1 MKSSLSI
8 GDAAAR
14 FALPTH
20 VLRHW
25 EDMGLLRPERDGAD
39 RRRFGE
45 DDLVRIGVIVRSK
58 NAGMSLEQIA
68 TLLDEN
74 APERHR
80 VLEDHLADL
89 DRRMDDMERSRRM
102 TEHALRCRAH
112 DITTCPR
119 FRAVMD
125 DVVAGVGGWRD
136 AEPPEGSAAASTTPA
151 GPRRAPAST
160 DPAGRTPGAASAG

>member
-14 FALPTH
+14 FSLPTH

-25 EDMGLLRPERDGAD
+25 EDVGLLHPQRDGGD
-39 RRRFGE
+39 RRRYGD

-58 NAGMSLEQIA
+58 SAGMSLDQIGV
-68 TLLDEN
+68 LLDEQ

-80 VLEDHLADL
+80 VLEEHLADL
-89 DRRMDDMERSRRM
+89 AQRMADMERSRLM
-102 TEHALRCRAH
+102 TEHALNCRSH

-119 FRAVMD
+119 FRAIMD
-125 DVVAGVGGWRD
+125 EVVAGTGTWREAETPVDNEAHSTDHGAHGRD
-136 AEPPEGSAAASTTPA
+136 AAAA
-151 GPRRAPAST
+151 R
-160 DPAGRTPGAASAG
+160 

>member
-1 MKSSLSI
+1 MKSSEVSI

-14 FALPTH
+14 FDLPTH

-25 EDMGLLRPERDGAD
+25 EGVGLLRPDRDSGD
-39 RRRFGE
+39 RRRYSD

-58 NAGMSLEQIA
+58 AAGMSLEQIGV
-68 TLLDEN
+68 LLDEQ

-89 DRRMDDMERSRRM
+89 DRRMADMERSRRM
-102 TEHALRCRAH
+102 TEHALRCRSH

-119 FRAVMD
+119 FRSIMD
-125 DVVAGVGGWRD
+125 EVVAGTGRWRD
-136 AEPPEGSAAASTTPA
+136 AEPPADVSPVDG
-151 GPRRAPAST
+151 APSST
-160 DPAGRTPGAASAG
+160 DRAAQGRDAASAG